1 MNSELS
7 TGERFAMTEKSYG
20 GSQMESKSIEKIKEI
35 KSIKKSM
42 KLTYMEIVDEMKEL
56 DFSTAVSLSSLRRV
70 CSNGSESKA
79 SSFNYDE
86 IIAPIYNAVKSL
98 EKKGKPEVEDPF
110 EIELEGYKAVIAV
123 QNEELDRL
131 FEMKE
136 LLDGRVD
143 FLINQIQT
151 KDAMISDLLRMLG
164 EKEST
169 IKLILDQIIERK
181 ETENV

>member
-136 LLDGRVD
+136 HLDERVD
-143 FLINQIQT
+143 FLINQINT
-151 KDAMISDLLRMLG
+151 KDVMIGDLMRMLD
-164 EKEST
+164 EKDKIISKMLDMA
-169 IKLILDQIIERK
+169 IK
-181 ETENV
+181 ENQ